1 MFNEGRYWENTQD
14 GTFSAVVK
22 KSRHPS
28 LPLANEPHCTYSQH
42 VLYVDGQGLEVAR
55 VHQYLRPDGSIGLS
69 GKPDPKMLVKDG
81 KMYRITK
88 ASAAMSQ
95 E

>member
-14 GTFSAVVK
+14 GTFTAVVK

-28 LPLANEPHCTYSQH
+28 LPRANVPHCTHSQI
-42 VLYVDGQGLEVAR
+42 VLYLDGQGVEVAL
-55 VHQYLRPDGSIGLS
+55 VHQYLRPDGSIGAS
-69 GKPDPKMLVKDG
+69 GKPDPKRLVKDG
-81 KMYRITK
+81 KMYKIATAR
-88 ASAAMSQ
+88 AAISQ